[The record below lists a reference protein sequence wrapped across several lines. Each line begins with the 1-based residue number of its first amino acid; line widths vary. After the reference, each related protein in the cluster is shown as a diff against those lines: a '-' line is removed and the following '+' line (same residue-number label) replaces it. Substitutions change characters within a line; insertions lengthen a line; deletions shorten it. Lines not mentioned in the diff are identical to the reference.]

1 MVNFLKLL
9 QKQFYKLKRDR
20 WERFQNNGKHFLVFN
35 YQNIFKIR
43 LYKDSFISE
52 EIYKNTFEPDEA
64 EFIRDFL
71 KEGDI
76 FIDIGANIGLYT
88 LMAARKIGVLGK
100 VYSFEPTGITY
111 KRLLENININ
121 RFRNIIPVNKAL
133 SDKNGMFE
141 MNVSCDGFEAWNSFS
156 KITRGSRFG
165 TEIVEATRFDSFFN
179 GDENRDRISLIKID
193 VEGWEKF
200 VLLGGEEYFKKV
212 NSPVL
217 IVEFVDQNT
226 NNAGYTCKELYDQL
240 RGYGYEILNMKDYKI
255 QKEIPRDYYEY
266 SNLVAAK
273 DINLL
278 VQRLPNWTIN

>member
-1 MVNFLKLL
+1 MRKILKLF
-9 QKQFYKLKRDR
+9 QKQYIKLKRDR

-35 YQNIFKIR
+35 YKNLFKIR

-52 EIYKNTFEPDEA
+52 EIYKSKFEPEES

-88 LMAARKIGVLGK
+88 LMAARKIGALGK
-100 VYSFEPTGITY
+100 VYSFEPTTTTY
-111 KRLLENININ
+111 ARLLENININ

-141 MNVSCDGFEAWNSFS
+141 INVSCDGFEAWNSFS
-156 KITRGSRFG
+156 KITRGSKFG

-179 GDENRDRISLIKID
+179 DDEIRERISLIKID

-200 VLLGGEEYFKKV
+200 VLLGGEEYFKKF

-226 NNAGYTCKELYDQL
+226 INAGYTCKELYFQL
-240 RGYGYEILNMKDYKI
+240 KGYGYEIYNLQNNKI
-255 QKEIPRDYYEY
+255 QEEFPKDYYEY
-266 SNLVAAK
+266 SNLIATK
-273 DINLL
+273 DINMLI
-278 VQRLPNWTIN
+278 QRLNNWTFQ